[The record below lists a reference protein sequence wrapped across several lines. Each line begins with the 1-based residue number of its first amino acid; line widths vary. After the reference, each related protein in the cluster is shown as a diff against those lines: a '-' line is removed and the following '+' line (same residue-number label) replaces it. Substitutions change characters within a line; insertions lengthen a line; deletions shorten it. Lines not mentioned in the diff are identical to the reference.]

1 MAEYI
6 DKSALYEKIAQ
17 LEELARNR
25 YLETPSSNPCCSR
38 YMTQLNERT
47 VFKHIIADFPSADV
61 APVQEWIPVNERGAY
76 TDITS
81 LVADVNVNEI
91 ADHIRNGNLASW
103 VQSWQ
108 RQMAFELEN
117 LKLSEK
123 D

>member
-1 MAEYI
+1 MDVREKLVEILKQAPFEGKVL
-6 DKSALYEKIAQ
+6 DEWWWEEKIK
-17 LEELARNR
+17 R
-25 YLETPSSNPCCSR
+25 
-38 YMTQLNERT
+38 
-47 VFKHIIADFPSADV
+47 IADHLISNGV
-61 APVQEWIPVNERGAY
+61 TVQEWIPVNERGAY

-103 VQSWQ
+103 VKSWQ
-108 RQMAFELEN
+108 RQMAFEIEN

>member
-1 MAEYI
+1 M
-6 DKSALYEKIAQ
+6 
-17 LEELARNR
+17 ARNR
-25 YLETPSSNPCCSR
+25 YPGYCYCCGA
-38 YMTQLNERT
+38 YVPAGFGHFERRWGQPGNKWQIKCCT
-47 VFKHIIADFPSADV
+47 
-61 APVQEWIPVNERGAY
+61 Y

-103 VQSWQ
+103 VESWQ
-108 RQMAFELEN
+108 QQMAFELEN

>member
-1 MAEYI
+1 M
-6 DKSALYEKIAQ
+6 SV
-17 LEELARNR
+17 AR
-25 YLETPSSNPCCSR
+25 
-38 YMTQLNERT
+38 
-47 VFKHIIADFPSADV
+47 FPTMRV
-61 APVQEWIPVNERGAY
+61 LVKTN

-103 VQSWQ
+103 VESWQ
-108 RQMAFELEN
+108 QQMAFELEN

>member
-1 MAEYI
+1 MDVRE
-6 DKSALYEKIAQ
+6 KLVEFLNNSFVEQYEKRGLLTAQHTATDLIA
-17 LEELARNR
+17 NGV
-25 YLETPSSNPCCSR
+25 T
-38 YMTQLNERT
+38 
-47 VFKHIIADFPSADV
+47 
-61 APVQEWIPVNERGAY
+61 VQEWIPVHERGAY

-91 ADHIRNGNLASW
+91 AEHIRCGNLDSW

>member
-1 MAEYI
+1 MDVRGKLVEFLNN
-6 DKSALYEKIAQ
+6 SFVEQYEKRGLLTAQHTATDLIA
-17 LEELARNR
+17 NGV
-25 YLETPSSNPCCSR
+25 T
-38 YMTQLNERT
+38 
-47 VFKHIIADFPSADV
+47 
-61 APVQEWIPVNERGAY
+61 VQEWIPVNERGAY

-103 VQSWQ
+103 VKSWQ
-108 RQMAFELEN
+108 RQMAFEIEN

>member
-1 MAEYI
+1 MDVRGKLVEFLNN
-6 DKSALYEKIAQ
+6 SFVEQYEKRGLLTAQHTATDLIA
-17 LEELARNR
+17 NGV
-25 YLETPSSNPCCSR
+25 T
-38 YMTQLNERT
+38 
-47 VFKHIIADFPSADV
+47 
-61 APVQEWIPVNERGAY
+61 VQEWIPVNERGAY

-91 ADHIRNGNLASW
+91 ADHIRNGNLDSW

-108 RQMAFELEN
+108 RQMAFEIEN

>member
-1 MAEYI
+1 MDVRGKLVEFLNN
-6 DKSALYEKIAQ
+6 SFVEQYEKRGLLTAQHTATDLIA
-17 LEELARNR
+17 NGV
-25 YLETPSSNPCCSR
+25 T
-38 YMTQLNERT
+38 
-47 VFKHIIADFPSADV
+47 
-61 APVQEWIPVNERGAY
+61 VQEWIPVNERGAY

-91 ADHIRNGNLASW
+91 AEHIRCGNLDSW
-103 VQSWQ
+103 VKSWQ